1 MIVSI
6 YDQPLAVIDLT
17 QDDDMEAP
25 DEIPE
30 EMPEEVQQEWLV
42 IDELQDEDLPEPE
55 EKLKNEEDEMLF
67 PFDHLLCNQDTE

>member
-1 MIVSI
+1 MRKNKDEKAESNPVSI

-30 EMPEEVQQEWLV
+30 EMLEEVQQEWLV
-42 IDELQDEDLPEPE
+42 IEP
-55 EKLKNEEDEMLF
+55 KSHQSQAPNRYS
-67 PFDHLLCNQDTE
+67 